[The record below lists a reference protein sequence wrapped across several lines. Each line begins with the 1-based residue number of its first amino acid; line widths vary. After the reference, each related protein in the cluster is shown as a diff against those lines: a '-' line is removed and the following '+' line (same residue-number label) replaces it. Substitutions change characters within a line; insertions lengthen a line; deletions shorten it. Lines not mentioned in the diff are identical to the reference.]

1 MIKTRIRN
9 KRDSLSNWSKNN
21 PVLLNGE
28 IVIVEDGSNVFLKR
42 GDGTSHFN
50 SLPYIS
56 ASIDLS
62 DSVTK
67 AELQAAIAAAET
79 SLSTH
84 TSNKSNPHNVTKS
97 QLGLDNVDNT
107 ADAEKEV
114 KYAAT
119 AGTSTKA
126 SQDALGNVINTTY
139 ATTQYVEAMYADSS
153 TSLSTHTSNK
163 SNPHGVTKEQLGLG
177 KVDNTADADKEVKKA
192 ATADLATKATKDSEG
207 NVINTT
213 YATIAYADAIS
224 ASATTDLGTHTS
236 NKSNPHNVTKAQLGL
251 DKVDNTSDAE
261 KRVLFAET
269 AGNVESSEKDG
280 DGNVITATY
289 ATKAELEAT
298 AAAAAT
304 SLSTHTSNKSN
315 PHNVT
320 KAQLGLDKVDNTSD
334 AEKRVLYAETAGN
347 VGSSEKDGAG
357 NIITETYATK
367 AELEASYAANN
378 TYTDTKVSA
387 VQSQVDNCVSKV
399 NTGVQSIAGGLV
411 IGSTSATATGKG
423 RIMLTGQTN
432 PLIGIQAT
440 DASGNQLTPYY
451 FQVANDVMYL
461 GPTST
466 KALSFDKDGKTA
478 MPAEL
483 SVAGKISEAG
493 TKLEDKYSSKAE
505 LESTLAAAKT
515 YTDTHINNK
524 SNPHGVT
531 KAQLGLDK
539 VDNTADADKTVKKAG
554 TADTATK
561 ATQDASGNVITTT
574 YATKSETEST
584 LAAAKTYTDTHINNK
599 SNPHGVTKAQL
610 GLGNVDNTADAN
622 KTVKKA
628 GTADTATK
636 ATQDASGNVIT
647 TTYSTKAEATAIG
660 AAAQTYTDTQI
671 STLRSEISNIS
682 TMEFLSTDSAWAAF
696 SDVYKLT
703 KAVGTAQC
711 IGVYKQINSTSYE
724 AVCVDAIEHTTSGNL
739 VITSPDKFTGFALMS
754 KATAFNASQIENIK
768 TMIRELF
775 IENNSSIGNIEI
787 KTTDWTS
794 KTVSGSTVY
803 TFTRSVGKAKVVGVY
818 ETVSTGIEQAYPD
831 RVVISSGGTLTI
843 ESPSNFAGYIL
854 LSSPE
859 PFDKTALDNM
869 QTLILNKTV
878 ETVGSNVVKTVNGI
892 APTNGAV
899 TIPAVHEV
907 NGIKFAA
914 SKWVQNATTGLFTL
928 TLSAGGKSILGCYR
942 TASGVS
948 EWVIPDSMKILSNGN
963 VEIISPVKFDGYII
977 ISTVNWL

>member
-42 GDGTSHFN
+42 GDGTSRFN

-56 ASIDLS
+56 ASIDSS
-62 DSVTK
+62 DFATK
-67 AELQAAIAAAET
+67 AELQASIAAAET
-79 SLSTH
+79 SLATH
-84 TSNKSNPHNVTKS
+84 TNNKSNPHNVTKA
-97 QLGLDNVDNT
+97 QLDLDKVDNT
-107 ADAEKEV
+107 ADADKEV
-114 KYAAT
+114 KYAAS
-119 AGTSTKA
+119 AGTATKA

-139 ATTQYVEAMYADSS
+139 ATSQYVEAMYADSS
-153 TSLSTHTSNK
+153 TTLSTHTSNK

-177 KVDNTADADKEVKKA
+177 NVDNTADADKEVKKA
-192 ATADLATKATKDSEG
+192 ATADLATKATQDSEG

-224 ASATTDLGTHTS
+224 ASAATDLSTHTS

-269 AGNVESSEKDG
+269 AGNVGSSEKDG

-347 VGSSEKDGAG
+347 VGSSEKDGDG
-357 NIITETYATK
+357 NVITETYATK
-367 AELEASYAANN
+367 AELESTLAASKTYADTHINN
-378 TYTDTKVSA
+378 KSNPHGVTKA
-387 VQSQVDNCVSKV
+387 QLGLDKVDNTADADKTVKKA
-399 NTGVQSIAGGLV
+399 NTAD
-411 IGSTSATATGKG
+411 TATK
-423 RIMLTGQTN
+423 
-432 PLIGIQAT
+432 AT
-440 DASGNQLTPYY
+440 QDASGNVITATY
-451 FQVANDVMYL
+451 A
-461 GPTST
+461 T
-466 KALSFDKDGKTA
+466 KAET
-478 MPAEL
+478 
-483 SVAGKISEAG
+483 
-493 TKLEDKYSSKAE
+493 
-505 LESTLAAAKT
+505 ESTLAASKT

-682 TMEFLSTDSAWAAF
+682 TMEFLSTDSAWAAS

-794 KTVSGSTVY
+794 STVSGSTIY
-803 TFTRSVGKAKVVGVY
+803 TFTRSVGKAKVVGIY
-818 ETVSTGIEQAYPD
+818 ETVSTGIEQAYAD
-831 RVVISSGGTLTI
+831 RVVISSGGVLTI

-869 QTLILNKTV
+869 ETLILNKTV

-914 SKWVQNATTGLFTL
+914 SKWVQDSSTGLFTL
-928 TLSAGGKSILGCYR
+928 TLSASSKSILGCYR
-942 TASGVS
+942 TVSGVS
-948 EWVIPDSMKILSNGN
+948 ELVIPDSMKMLSNGN
-963 VEIISPVKFDGYII
+963 VEIVSPVKFDGYVI